1 MGEQREGRGR
11 GKARGGGVRTCPS
24 PLARPGPPPPLPPL
38 LPRRTIIS
46 PPSRPCTRRPDRSR
60 APAADLPS
68 RWPLRSGFP
77 AGAGRLPA
85 HPSRSLSHRAR
96 PALGSARP
104 KGEWG
109 GDAGEMGCMEEGW
122 VGWGGRYRGGGGA
135 ERDGEVEGGEGGEGG
150 GERGRGNQG
159 GIREGRSS
167 RLSLLL
173 PPPPQA
179 AITNDQRFRRRSR
192 RSSRR
197 PSVVAV
203 AAGRRHRSRSW
214 SLPLP
219 PAAAGA
225 APPHCAPCAR
235 HIARCGTA
243 TGSSP
248 ENSDSEA
255 ISCSRWLR
263 KLC

>member
-1 MGEQREGRGR
+1 
-11 GKARGGGVRTCPS
+11 
-24 PLARPGPPPPLPPL
+24 
-38 LPRRTIIS
+38 
-46 PPSRPCTRRPDRSR
+46 
-60 APAADLPS
+60 
-68 RWPLRSGFP
+68 
-77 AGAGRLPA
+77 
-85 HPSRSLSHRAR
+85 
-96 PALGSARP
+96 
-104 KGEWG
+104 
-109 GDAGEMGCMEEGW
+109 
-122 VGWGGRYRGGGGA
+122 
-135 ERDGEVEGGEGGEGG
+135 
-150 GERGRGNQG
+150 
-159 GIREGRSS
+159 
-167 RLSLLL
+167 LLL